1 MLDGVHILLSS
12 GACQVAQLPSRALFE
27 ASVYID
33 WILLGD
39 QEKKARYYYV
49 HNLRRLRMW
58 ARRTQEGSTEAT
70 QFFAAVKKSGM
81 KISDQ
86 VKASSKR
93 QLQQIDKVLSQ
104 PALAEVCADF
114 DNHRKRNK
122 YDPAWYVPL
131 GQRNLRTMAEAVDKL
146 SQYTILYSSAS
157 EVMHA
162 SSFERH
168 IALAKGEITFQPIRS
183 VEGFETA
190 LRFSVGDALSTY
202 RKILQE
208 YRPSELEVFA
218 KKYKENWQTHFMNF
232 PDIKVEVNPIRI

>member
-1 MLDGVHILLSS
+1 
-12 GACQVAQLPSRALFE
+12 
-27 ASVYID
+27 
-33 WILLGD
+33 
-39 QEKKARYYYV
+39 
-49 HNLRRLRMW
+49 
-58 ARRTQEGSTEAT
+58 
-70 QFFAAVKKSGM
+70 
-81 KISDQ
+81 
-86 VKASSKR
+86 
-93 QLQQIDKVLSQ
+93 
-104 PALAEVCADF
+104 
-114 DNHRKRNK
+114 
-122 YDPAWYVPL
+122 
-131 GQRNLRTMAEAVDKL
+131 MAEAVDKL